1 MCVSGQF
8 DDAVEQDKP
17 APAAV
22 TLTAPIEGNQSN
34 IEPETQHTQETSFN
48 PITPDISPKL
58 NPSAPVFSPTGSKSP
73 LSPSSGTSSTL
84 NPTTPEFSPSGL
96 NVTSSNASHSSPQH
110 SQPTALTVKH
120 SQLNP
125 KSGEFVPKSILPV
138 PAASLLNSS
147 LNASAPVFVPQE
159 DLPSAMQNGQLGEE
173 DEATAGVNGDGLA
186 EEEPLSLTP
195 KDIISSFNPP
205 INQENDVASESL
217 LKAAAEMLIKSTI
230 YPASFERWKLKLEN
244 TVTAWTPT
252 DDSLTNLAEM
262 LIYWV
267 SYRVY
272 IPLLQKC
279 CCWSYIVELKH
290 LAN

>member
-1 MCVSGQF
+1 MCISGQF

-17 APAAV
+17 APAV
-22 TLTAPIEGNQSN
+22 GTQTTPIEGNQSN
-34 IEPETQHTQETSFN
+34 IEPEAQETSFD

-58 NPSAPVFSPTGSKSP
+58 NPSAPAFSPTGSKGP

-96 NVTSSNASHSSPQH
+96 NITPSNASHSSQNT
-110 SQPTALTVKH
+110 QATALTVKH
-120 SQLNP
+120 TQLNP
-125 KSGEFVPKSILPV
+125 RSGEFVPKSILPV
-138 PAASLLNSS
+138 HATTLLNTS
-147 LNASAPVFVPQE
+147 LNVSAPVFVPQE
-159 DLPSAMQNGQLGEE
+159 DLPSTMQNGQLGEE
-173 DEATAGVNGDGLA
+173 DEATAGINGADLA

-195 KDIISSFNPP
+195 KDIISNFDPP
-205 INQENDVASESL
+205 ISQENDVASESL

-267 SYRVY
+267 SYGVCF
-272 IPLLQKC
+272 KC
-279 CCWSYIVELKH
+279 AVAEVSVALSYIYNVLYK
-290 LAN
+290 